1 MRVFDR
7 IHLSSFQVIILGF
20 LLVILLGSML
30 LTLPIATASRENA
43 SFSDA
48 LFTSVSAVCVTGL
61 VVQDTATY

>member
-30 LTLPIATASRENA
+30 LTLPIATASR
-43 SFSDA
+43 
-48 LFTSVSAVCVTGL
+48 
-61 VVQDTATY
+61 